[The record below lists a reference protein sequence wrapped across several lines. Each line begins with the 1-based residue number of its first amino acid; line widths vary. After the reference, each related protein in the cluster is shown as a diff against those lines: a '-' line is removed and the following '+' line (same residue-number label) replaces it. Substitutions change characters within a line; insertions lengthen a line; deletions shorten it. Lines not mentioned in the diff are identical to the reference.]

1 MTNAELAR
9 TYLEAVVARNYDRV
23 ESLLADDFRLRDLSP
38 PGFTEVTDVAA
49 TLAGLRELLDMFD
62 TVRLVEADAYEIG
75 NVTYLR
81 ARLHFVHPEAG
92 ERMLEQHHLL
102 TIADQRITRDR
113 RALHRLLRALRSTE
127 IAED

>member
-9 TYLEAVVARNYDRV
+9 AYLDAVVARDYDQV

-38 PGFTEVTDVAA
+38 PGFTEVDNGAA
-49 TLAGLRELLDMFD
+49 ALSGLRELLDMFD
-62 TVRLVEADAYEIG
+62 TVRLVESDAYDIG

-102 TIADQRITRDR
+102 TIADQRIEAIDELCTGFF
-113 RALHRLLRALRSTE
+113 AP
-127 IAED
+127 